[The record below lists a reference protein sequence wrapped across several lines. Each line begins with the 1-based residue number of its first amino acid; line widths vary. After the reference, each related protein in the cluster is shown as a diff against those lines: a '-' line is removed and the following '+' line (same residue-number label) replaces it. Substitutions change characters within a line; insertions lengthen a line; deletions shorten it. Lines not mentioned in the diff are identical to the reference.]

1 MYLFKIR
8 RIGYE
13 SGFCESGLNNSINDS
28 IQFKMCSRG
37 GGGGGSHQRGHRWAD
52 GTNIYRHRLYAIS
65 GNSPV
70 PKFFPGNGKFFQD
83 PGKTSPVNI
92 PSTKLEEDTHGT
104 VSVNTMSRLVV
115 YHMTSTLTRG
125 VAGSGHA

>member
-1 MYLFKIR
+1 MIR
-8 RIGYE
+8 VNAKCVHAAAAAVAVTKE
-13 SGFCESGLNNSINDS
+13 VT
-28 IQFKMCSRG
+28 
-37 GGGGGSHQRGHRWAD
+37 D

-70 PKFFPGNGKFFQD
+70 PEFFPRNGKFFQD

-115 YHMTSTLTRG
+115 YHVTSTLTRG